1 MTTRVSQRH
10 FLWWVGPWR
19 RAFPVPRRSIL
30 RVSLLSERRVAHP
43 TGFDIC
49 SPKAAPTMRALS
61 CQERYLDLWRRSVVH
76 PVRTSERTE
85 RDSVFNFFASSRCH
99 LAVGTKYSTTDV
111 QGGRWERRQ
120 QKLVNR
126 KSPYSGRPCGLP
138 RSLGSSFTD
147 AFKPRW
153 SPETSGIAPGKPP
166 ITNTPFSFILVSV
179 DDLCT
184 GVWPIGSHAS
194 ARARTHARTHTH
206 THTHAHKAI
215 VGNDVSRN

>member
-1 MTTRVSQRH
+1 MRGALRERNVVWTQ
-10 FLWWVGPWR
+10 G
-19 RAFPVPRRSIL
+19 RAG
-30 RVSLLSERRVAHP
+30 HP
-43 TGFDIC
+43 ARDLC
-49 SPKAAPTMRALS
+49 MNHAPSANI
-61 CQERYLDLWRRSVVH
+61 QK
-76 PVRTSERTE
+76 
-85 RDSVFNFFASSRCH
+85 N
-99 LAVGTKYSTTDV
+99 STTDV

-206 THTHAHKAI
+206 THTRAQ
-215 VGNDVSRN
+215 GDRWE